1 METMETLTHDQ
12 IQGFLGALAG
22 SAGCD
27 FDEVGGRIRWSCAG
41 GTDQSRARAILSRMG
56 VADDVAERFL
66 AQCAELGGYCDCEI
80 LMNAADAL
88 VA

>member
-1 METMETLTHDQ
+1 MVMLATLTHDQ
-12 IQGFLGALAG
+12 IREFLESLAG

-27 FDEVGGRIRWSCAG
+27 FDEAGGKIRWSCAG

-56 VADDVAERFL
+56 IADDVAERFL
-66 AQCAELGGYCDCEI
+66 AQCADLGGHCDCEI